1 MEGEWK
7 AGLED
12 VIAARSGICT
22 IDGMKGQLY
31 YRGYEIG
38 ELAGHVSFEDV
49 TWLLWHGELPT
60 AGQARELAARL
71 GEAHALPAAVRE
83 MLERLPRDCHPLDAL
98 RTAVSLAASIDP
110 DVRSNEREANLRKAC
125 RIMTL
130 IPATV
135 AAWQRI
141 RTGREPVPGIN
152 GGSHAA
158 WFLSMLDGREPTP
171 KSRG

>member
-1 MEGEWK
+1 MDSEWK

-22 IDGMKGQLY
+22 IDGLKGQLY

-38 ELAGHVSFEDV
+38 ELAGHVSFDDV

-60 AGQARELAARL
+60 AGQSREFAARL
-71 GEAHALPAAVRE
+71 QEARALPTPVRE
-83 MLERLPRDCHPLDAL
+83 LLERLPRDCHPLDAL
-98 RTAVSLAASIDP
+98 RTAVSLAASFDP
-110 DVRSNEREANLRKAC
+110 DARSNEREANLRKAC
-125 RIMTL
+125 RIMSL
-130 IPATV
+130 VPATV

-141 RTGREPVPGIN
+141 RTGREPVPGIA

-158 WFLSMLDGREPTP
+158 
-171 KSRG
+171 